1 MSRIIPL
8 VLRGVA
14 LLLTSA
20 AARGHEF
27 TISDALAILKSDGTF
42 VVDLRIDVDA
52 LVAGVPPATPAAE
65 VVAYLQSL
73 PPEQRERDLARV
85 REVLPRRLRIAF
97 DEEFVEPIVT
107 FPEYLPER
115 ALEAAS
121 RPAAASPL
129 GPTMYGLTARFS
141 GPVPA
146 GAKSL
151 QLRSSRFFNS
161 MHLTIFEQTTRRVGF
176 EILSPGGMSSPFPLA
191 APPPLATALSTAT
204 GAAGAQPNATGSG
217 PTESQPALG
226 SAPSLV
232 AVMWQYTKLGFE
244 HILPKGLDHIL
255 FVLALFLLSTSLKP
269 LVSQITAFTIAHSIT
284 LALAIFEIVRVQSWF
299 VEATIAASIAFVAIE
314 NLLITEVRSH
324 RIALVFTFGLL
335 HGLGFASV
343 LTELGLPS
351 GQIAP
356 ALIAFNVGVEGGQLA
371 VVASAMLT
379 IGWFRR
385 KTWYRRGV
393 VIPASLAIAAMGLYW
408 SYERLSG

>member
-1 MSRIIPL
+1 M
-8 VLRGVA
+8 LRAIA
-14 LLLTSA
+14 LLLAGAS

-27 TISDALAILKSDGTF
+27 TITDTLAILKSDGTF
-42 VVDLRIDVDA
+42 VIDLRIDVDA

-73 PPEQRERDLARV
+73 PAEQRERDFARV

-107 FPEYLPER
+107 FPEYLPEL
-115 ALEAAS
+115 AVDVAS

-129 GPTMYGLTARFS
+129 GPTIYGLTARFS
-141 GPVPA
+141 GSIPA

-151 QLRSSRFFNS
+151 QVRSSRFFNS
-161 MHLTIFEQTTRRVGF
+161 MHLTIFEQSTRRVGF
-176 EILSPGGMSSPFPLA
+176 EILSPGGMSSAFALTP
-191 APPPLATALSTAT
+191 PPPLAAGLKTDAGRADATALAT
-204 GAAGAQPNATGSG
+204 DSG
-217 PTESQPALG
+217 PAASSESAPG
-226 SAPSLV
+226 SAPSVV

-314 NLLITEVRSH
+314 NLLTSEVRSH
-324 RIALVFTFGLL
+324 RLALVFTFGLL

-385 KTWYRRGV
+385 KSWYRPAI